1 MNNNVINVENMFIAS
16 MGQTS
21 KALDFDRGYDRG
33 LSGKQPQDFNNNQYA
48 KGYKL
53 GLKCRGAKNV

>member
-1 MNNNVINVENMFIAS
+1 MTIQLETAFLVS
-16 MGQTS
+16 MGSTS

-33 LSGKQPQDFNNNQYA
+33 LTGKQPQDFNNNQYA

-53 GLKCRGAKNV
+53 GVKCRGAKNV